1 MKRLHKRDD
10 WLALPHPALRP
21 LHPALRLPH
30 PAQCAA
36 FLASAFGQLFVAIF
50 LLSGSALAQ
59 PPQCD
64 PDKVLTWE
72 SCAKCHASEVGVWK
86 QTPHHQTFD
95 ELSRNPRASEICQK
109 MGLRSVKRSDVCINC
124 HFTLKTKGDKLKPVS
139 GISCESCHGAAADWI
154 EEHNDYGGNSATKED
169 ETEEHRDQRLAN
181 STAYGMRNTRDLYL
195 IASSCL
201 HCHTVPNEEL
211 VNVGGHKAGSDDFEL
226 VRWSQGRVRHNFL
239 RSDGQQN
246 AVSPI
251 ERLRV
256 MYVVGMIADLEF
268 STRATAEAT
277 ETSTYGLAVATRAA
291 RTAKKLLKLNQV
303 VQIEEVDAVLNA
315 FAEASLSTNNEAQL
329 IEIADRI
336 RQSGQEFAVNA
347 DGEDLQAVDPFLP
360 NESEY
365 K

>member
-1 MKRLHKRDD
+1 MKRLLKNENWIALHCSKFGIVLFGGIFCAVLL
-10 WLALPHPALRP
+10 LAE
-21 LHPALRLPH
+21 
-30 PAQCAA
+30 CA
-36 FLASAFGQLFVAIF
+36 S
-50 LLSGSALAQ
+50 AQ

-72 SCAKCHASEVGVWK
+72 SCAKCHANEVSVWK

-95 ELSRNPRASEICQK
+95 ELSRDPRASEICQK

-124 HFTLKTKGDKLKPVS
+124 HFTLKTKGEKQKPVS

-154 EEHNDYGGNSATKED
+154 EEHNDYGGNAATKES

-195 IASSCL
+195 IASSCF

-239 RSDGQQN
+239 RTDGQSN
-246 AVSPI
+246 AISPI

-277 ETSTYGLAVATRAA
+277 EKSTYGLAVASRAA
-291 RTAKKLLKLNQV
+291 RTAQKLMELNKV

-315 FAEASLSTNNEAQL
+315 FSSASLSTNNQEQL
-329 IEIADRI
+329 LEIADLI

-347 DGEDLQAVDPFLP
+347 DGEDLQAVDSFLP
-360 NESEY
+360 NEREY

>member
-1 MKRLHKRDD
+1 MKCPRIEENWIALPCPAFGVAFFGSLFF
-10 WLALPHPALRP
+10 LALIR
-21 LHPALRLPH
+21 
-30 PAQCAA
+30 
-36 FLASAFGQLFVAIF
+36 
-50 LLSGSALAQ
+50 SGSALAQ

-95 ELSRNPRASEICQK
+95 ELSRDPRASEICQK

-124 HFTLKTKGDKLKPVS
+124 HFTLQTKGDKLKPVS

-154 EEHNDYGGNSATKED
+154 EGHNDYGGNAATKES
-169 ETEEHRDQRLAN
+169 ETEEHRDERLAN
-181 STAYGMRNTRDLYL
+181 STAWGMRNTRDLYL
-195 IASSCL
+195 IASSCF
-201 HCHTVPNEEL
+201 HCHTVPNEKL

-239 RSDGQQN
+239 RSDGQFN
-246 AVSPI
+246 APSPI

-277 ETSTYGLAVATRAA
+277 EKSRYGLAVASRAA
-291 RTAKKLLKLNQV
+291 RTASKLSKLNQV

-315 FAEASLSTNNEAQL
+315 FADASLSTNNQDQL
-329 IEIADRI
+329 VEIADLI

-347 DGEDLQAVDPFLP
+347 DGAELQEIDQFLP
-360 NESEY
+360 NENEY

>member
-1 MKRLHKRDD
+1 MKCLLKKRN
-10 WLALPHPALRP
+10 WMALPYPTFSVAALGAMFSVI
-21 LHPALRLPH
+21 L
-30 PAQCAA
+30 
-36 FLASAFGQLFVAIF
+36 
-50 LLSGSALAQ
+50 LLSGTALAQ

-95 ELSRNPRASEICQK
+95 ELSRDPRASEICQK

-124 HFTLKTKGDKLKPVS
+124 HFTLKTKGDKQKPVS

-154 EEHNDYGGNSATKED
+154 EEHNDYGGNTATKES
-169 ETEEHRDQRLAN
+169 ESEEHRDERLAN

-195 IASSCL
+195 IASSCF

-226 VRWSQGRVRHNFL
+226 VRWSQGRIRHNFL
-239 RSDGQQN
+239 RSDGQFN
-246 AVSPI
+246 APSPV

-277 ETSTYGLAVATRAA
+277 EKSTYGLAVASRAA
-291 RTAKKLLKLNQV
+291 RTAQKLLKLNKV
-303 VQIEEVDAVLNA
+303 VQIEEVDTVLNA
-315 FAEASLSTNNEAQL
+315 FANASLRTNNKDGL
-329 IEIADRI
+329 LEIADEI

-347 DGEDLQAVDPFLP
+347 DGEDLQAVDQFLP

>member
-1 MKRLHKRDD
+1 MKCQLKKENWMPLCCPRLST
-10 WLALPHPALRP
+10 
-21 LHPALRLPH
+21 
-30 PAQCAA
+30 A
-36 FLASAFGQLFVAIF
+36 FLGSMFFVVL

-72 SCAKCHASEVGVWK
+72 SCAKCHSGEVGVWK

-124 HFTLKTKGDKLKPVS
+124 HFTLKTKGDREKPVS

-154 EEHNDYGGNSATKED
+154 ELHNDYGGNTGTKEN
-169 ETEEHRDQRLAN
+169 ETEEHRDQRLAE

-239 RSDGQQN
+239 RSDGQFN
-246 AVSPI
+246 ATSSI

-256 MYVVGMIADLEF
+256 MYVVGLIADLEF

-277 ETSTYGLAVATRAA
+277 EKSTYGLAVATRAA
-291 RTAKKLLKLNQV
+291 RTAQKLMELNTV

-315 FAEASLSTNNEAQL
+315 FSGASLSTNNQDQL
-329 IEIADRI
+329 LEIADEI
-336 RQSGQEFAVNA
+336 RQFGQEFAVNA

>member
-1 MKRLHKRDD
+1 MKCQIRKKNWTPLPC
-10 WLALPHPALRP
+10 WTFSVAVFGGPFLVAL
-21 LHPALRLPH
+21 
-30 PAQCAA
+30 
-36 FLASAFGQLFVAIF
+36 

-64 PDKVLTWE
+64 PDKVLTWQ

-95 ELSRNPRASEICQK
+95 ELSRDPRASEICQK

-124 HFTLKTKGDKLKPVS
+124 HFTLKTKGDKQKPVS

-154 EEHNDYGGNSATKED
+154 EEHNDYGGNTATKES
-169 ETEEHRDQRLAN
+169 ETEEHRDERLAN

-195 IASSCL
+195 IASSCF

-226 VRWSQGRVRHNFL
+226 VRWSQGRIRHNFL
-239 RSDGQQN
+239 RSDGRFN
-246 AVSPI
+246 APSPI

-277 ETSTYGLAVATRAA
+277 EKSTYGLAVASRAA
-291 RTAKKLLKLNQV
+291 RTAQKLLKLNEV
-303 VQIEEVDAVLNA
+303 VQIEEVDTVLNA
-315 FAEASLSTNNEAQL
+315 FANASLSTNNKDRL
-329 IEIADRI
+329 IEIADLI

-347 DGEDLQAVDPFLP
+347 DGEDLQAVDAFLP